1 MTGEVILPRL
11 DEAMLAGKIAGW
23 LKKEGDWV
31 VKGEGIVEIESE
43 KATMEIQAE
52 TTGILGKIIV
62 KEGDEVPV
70 GTIIA
75 FILQPGEKIPEV
87 VESLA
92 ITGKTSIEIPKVVAV
107 EGLQNKVPK
116 AHMET
121 KEIIISPVARRIAQE
136 NNIDISWIKGTG
148 PDGRIVREDV
158 LRAIE
163 EKQAVVAQPIQV
175 EPVMEKPVIDV
186 PIITEEQ
193 ISPLSTKRKVIARR
207 MTESFQT
214 PHFYLTVESEAQELV
229 KTHKQLI
236 PLVEN
241 KSGIKPTITDL
252 IIKITAK
259 ALEDNPSMN
268 CAYSDGSVKLFKRID
283 IGLVISIEDGLVVSV
298 IRDAN
303 KKSISEIAQTRIEL
317 VQKAREGRLSLEEMK
332 GSTFTIS
339 NLGMYGIDQFS
350 AILQSP
356 EAAILAVGRI
366 AERAVVRDG
375 LIVIRLMMNITLS
388 IDHRVLDG
396 VIGAEFL
403 QSLKNYLE
411 NPTLLLLK
419 Y

>member
-1 MTGEVILPRL
+1 
-11 DEAMLAGKIAGW
+11 MLTGKIVSW

-31 VKGEGIVEIESE
+31 AKGEGIVEIESE
-43 KATMEIQAE
+43 KATIEVQAE
-52 TTGILGKIIV
+52 TSGILGKIIA
-62 KEGDEVPV
+62 KEGEEIPI

-75 FILQPGEKIPEV
+75 LIIQPGDKVPEV
-87 VESLA
+87 VAPINVIVEK
-92 ITGKTSIEIPKVVAV
+92 GNIEIPMAIAA
-107 EGLQNKVPK
+107 EGIQGSAPE
-116 AHMET
+116 AQMEAQ
-121 KEIIISPVARRIAQE
+121 EIIISPIARRIAQE
-136 NNIDISWIKGTG
+136 NNIDITSIKGTG
-148 PDGRIVREDV
+148 PEGRIVREDI

-163 EKQAVVAQPIQV
+163 ERKAVTTQPIRE
-175 EPVMEKPVIDV
+175 EPAMV
-186 PIITEEQ
+186 EEQ
-193 ISPLSTKRKVIARR
+193 ILPLSTTRKVIARR

-229 KTHKQLI
+229 KTHKQSIL
-236 PLVEN
+236 LVEN

-283 IGLVISIEDGLVVSV
+283 IGLVISIEGGLVVSV

-350 AILQSP
+350 AILQPP
-356 EAAILAVGRI
+356 EAAILAIGCI

-375 LIVIRLMMNITLS
+375 QIVIRPMMNVTLS

-403 QSLKNYLE
+403 QSLKKYIE
-411 NPTLLLLK
+411 NPEPIVS
-419 Y
+419 